1 MKQENLTRR
10 MPGCGIE
17 QEPAGLTEKSLS
29 SPLPLFTPVELV
41 LFLLRWENLLPIV
54 LHADDSPAILL
65 RLGHERLAQTCGMGI
80 GPKNIRSNF
89 SLPMT
94 RLSSRIVQ

>member
-1 MKQENLTRR
+1 MKHQHLTRR

-54 LHADDSPAILL
+54 LHADDSPTVFL
-65 RLGHERLAQTCGMGI
+65 RLGHERVGKRVDVLPGGVLSAPQGF
-80 GPKNIRSNF
+80 KSN
-89 SLPMT
+89 
-94 RLSSRIVQ
+94 